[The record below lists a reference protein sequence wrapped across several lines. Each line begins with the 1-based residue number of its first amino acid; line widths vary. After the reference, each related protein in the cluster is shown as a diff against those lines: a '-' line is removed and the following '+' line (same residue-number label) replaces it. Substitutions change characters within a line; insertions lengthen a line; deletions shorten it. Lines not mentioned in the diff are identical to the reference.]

1 MAEDFTSIIEAL
13 TEMQNDSSVPRNVKS
28 GITQTIEALKQ
39 DADQSIRINKALNK
53 LEELTEDVNMQ
64 PYTRTQIFN
73 VVSLL
78 EMI

>member
-13 TEMQNDSSVPRNVKS
+13 TEMQNDASVPRNVKS
-28 GITQTIEALKQ
+28 GIIQTIEALKQ